1 MRKAN
6 LYVGLL
12 SLCVLSGTS
21 IRAQSYQTDLRAVD
35 GIEPLAIIDEGMPP
49 HIGFNRTASEIMF
62 DRQNHVTDKAVQQ
75 LRLRQKINGGEK
87 VLKDNKFTV
96 GGRFIGHSMYEKSN
110 TDGKFPIISRLP
122 PSHTSNDED
131 NVNLVNE
138 ASFNMT
144 ATLPN
149 VTMYGEGKYSESVY
163 SGQDRFSWREY
174 WVTLGDLDKFP
185 AYLTVGKKSVNFGD
199 MSSYSPFTHNHNA
212 HYFWAQSK
220 EPSIE
225 VGYVDDGWHAS
236 ATLMKN
242 DRGLRVL
249 NSPSNDGNYENFAV
263 NVTKRMA
270 LSDDKSVKLGA
281 GFVRGTIY
289 DKDYDV
295 MAEFT
300 RTIDDWPATEAEV
313 HALTLQG
320 RYRDHLWHFPTTYS
334 LMWSEGVQGYSD
346 DEWER
351 MTQTVLGIESKLLPN
366 MSIGF
371 EYLLNTGFVPLI
383 LPQITADDGVVSH
396 TGIVGIKLTF

>member
-1 MRKAN
+1 
-6 LYVGLL
+6 
-12 SLCVLSGTS
+12 
-21 IRAQSYQTDLRAVD
+21 
-35 GIEPLAIIDEGMPP
+35 
-49 HIGFNRTASEIMF
+49 
-62 DRQNHVTDKAVQQ
+62 
-75 LRLRQKINGGEK
+75 
-87 VLKDNKFTV
+87 
-96 GGRFIGHSMYEKSN
+96 
-110 TDGKFPIISRLP
+110 
-122 PSHTSNDED
+122 
-131 NVNLVNE
+131 
-138 ASFNMT
+138 
-144 ATLPN
+144 
-149 VTMYGEGKYSESVY
+149 
-163 SGQDRFSWREY
+163 
-174 WVTLGDLDKFP
+174 LGDLDKFP

-289 DKDYDV
+289 DSAIAHHPPSAGGNDKTWNGAYNVHAVYNTKDYDV